1 MRLFIAENPKL
12 GRSIAEAIQGTQEK
26 KQGYI
31 IKGDSIITW
40 AFGHILKLAEY
51 GDWGNPN
58 QNTNECPNTTYAK
71 VFCSGGERGEIT
83 NSLLICGLLHFVCND
98 NALPLI
104 QSFIGNSLLQCEIYF
119 LILEGQNN
127 YVG

>member
-40 AFGHILKLAEY
+40 
-51 GDWGNPN
+51 
-58 QNTNECPNTTYAK
+58 
-71 VFCSGGERGEIT
+71 
-83 NSLLICGLLHFVCND
+83 LLDIF
-98 NALPLI
+98 
-104 QSFIGNSLLQCEIYF
+104 
-119 LILEGQNN
+119 
-127 YVG
+127 